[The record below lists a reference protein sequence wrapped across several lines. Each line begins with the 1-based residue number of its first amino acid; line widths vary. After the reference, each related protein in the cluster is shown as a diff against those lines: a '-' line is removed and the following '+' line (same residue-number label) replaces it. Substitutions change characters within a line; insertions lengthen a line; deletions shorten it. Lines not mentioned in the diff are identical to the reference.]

1 MKEVFYLAAII
12 TILLVFLYLHNTQSS
27 NNNNL
32 KKRIINF
39 FEEMGYKYQPPAP
52 IRSKSYGPNND
63 YYIYSTAQ
71 VIKENA
77 VMVQPIVRKEDQGSS
92 NPFRLSNFNMISVK
106 NEVNLSKMVD
116 TSIKFM
122 RDFCGIDMGKIGCVS
137 ISGNNRF
144 GFEGI
149 ENYIR
154 QLENGGINK
163 KNIYIRDADEA
174 VNEGAGDGYWKD
186 PDFSEYNSWSI
197 SFYYQLENGANI
209 AEYKNYNKWLE
220 IGEIGD
226 NDFGFGFER
235 IKYVMER
242 NRR

>member
-71 VIKENA
+71 VQKENT
-77 VMVQPIVRKEDQGSS
+77 VMIQPIFRKEDQGSA
-92 NPFRLSNFNMISVK
+92 NPFQLSKFTMISTRSGRNMGEK
-106 NEVNLSKMVD
+106 VD
-116 TSIKFM
+116 ISIKFM
-122 RDFCGIDMGKIGCVS
+122 KDFCGIDMGKIGCVS

-149 ENYIR
+149 ENYIG

-163 KNIYIRDADEA
+163 KNIYVRNADEA
-174 VNEGAGDGYWKD
+174 VKEGAGDGFWKD
-186 PDFSEYNSWSI
+186 PDFSENNGWSI

-209 AEYKNYNKWLE
+209 ADYKNYNKWLE
-220 IGEIGD
+220 VGEILEHEI
-226 NDFGFGFER
+226 GFGLER
-235 IKYVMER
+235 IKYVMGR
-242 NRR
+242 N